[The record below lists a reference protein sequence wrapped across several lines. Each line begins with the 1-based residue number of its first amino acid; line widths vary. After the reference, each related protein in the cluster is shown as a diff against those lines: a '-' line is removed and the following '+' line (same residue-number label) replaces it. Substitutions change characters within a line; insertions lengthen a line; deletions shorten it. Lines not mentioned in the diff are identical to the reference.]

1 VIGVL
6 ERLYKPLGLLI
17 SSTGGI
23 GYRKLT
29 GT

>member
-17 SSTGGI
+17 SITGG
-23 GYRKLT
+23 GEFRKLT
-29 GT
+29 GA